1 MVGYWYKPKS
11 VKPIK
16 VAVKTLKVID
26 CPTDHTYTLGVVCMH
41 VHHVNKTLYMLHIL
55 LYRMAPRRRLVKT
68 SSPKLLLWDN
78 LTTTM
83 SFTCMGWCPNVSRR
97 GQWVRHMYSLGSGA
111 CWCMVSYCFGSW
123 AASGCTAAVW
133 TYHTTRTSH

>member
-16 VAVKTLKVID
+16 VAVKTLKVIEYS
-26 CPTDHTYTLGVVCMH
+26 TDHTYTLGVVCMH
-41 VHHVNKTLYMLHIL
+41 VHHVNKTLYMLHIPP
-55 LYRMAPRRRLVKT
+55 YRMAPQRRLVKT

-97 GQWVRHMYSLGSGA
+97 G
-111 CWCMVSYCFGSW
+111 
-123 AASGCTAAVW
+123 
-133 TYHTTRTSH
+133 